1 MTSHS
6 RRMFSLAAAL
16 LVSAG
21 VAQAQ
26 GHSQDKD
33 HGHDKDKDRQE
44 HHDEARAQT
53 PAGGWKGDRAQADR
67 RDEDRRDNDRR
78 DGWNN
83 GAKVPPGLAKKPG
96 GMPPGQYKK
105 RYGTQDG
112 VSALSDVFG
121 RHGYTV
127 VRTTNAGSSRYVY
140 YRLRNGS
147 VQRAI
152 VSPGADRLGFSN
164 VPRSLL
170 QEVLTRLY

>member
-1 MTSHS
+1 MTGHS

-26 GHSQDKD
+26 GHSQDKG

-44 HHDEARAQT
+44 QHDEVRAHAPNT
-53 PAGGWKGDRAQADR
+53 VWKGDRGQADR
-67 RDEDRRDNDRR
+67 RDDRRDDDRR

-83 GAKVPPGLAKKPG
+83 GSHVPPGLAKKPG

-105 RYGTQDG
+105 HYGTQDG
-112 VSALSDVFG
+112 ASVLSDVFG

-127 VRTTNAGSSRYVY
+127 VRTTNSGSSRYVY

-152 VSPGADRLGFSN
+152 VSPGTDRLGFSN